1 MDAGDGAFSKTAVY
15 HRQFKTRFAHWLLK
29 P

>member
-1 MDAGDGAFSKTAVY
+1 MDAGDWAFSKTAVY
-15 HRQFKTRFAHWLLK
+15 HRQLQNSFADALLK

>member
-1 MDAGDGAFSKTAVY
+1 MDAGDWAFSKTAVY
-15 HRQFKTRFAHWLLK
+15 HRQFQNSFTNELLK